1 MPNTVRAKFR
11 CGYVAPS
18 ADGSAR
24 IYLSAVY
31 SDDPNSENKKFSD
44 ATPDG
49 NFQMT
54 IKAGGPIEF
63 FENGKDYYLDFTKAE

>member
-1 MPNTVRAKFR
+1 MTTKVRAKFR
-11 CGYVAPS
+11 VNHVAPS

-24 IYLSAVY
+24 IYMAAVY
-31 SDDPNSENKKFSD
+31 SDVPGSENKQFSD

-54 IKAGGPIEF
+54 IKSGGPIAF
-63 FENGKDYYLDFTKAE
+63 FESGKDYYLDFTKVE